1 VVLVNMSTI
10 EPTWKPPLLQIL
22 CSQGDA
28 IRNSDVW
35 GRFLGHCQSGSSAV
49 HRHNDSVGATVI
61 QRPEAWSTRIPKSF
75 FKSSICPSIF
85 DIFTS
90 RPSIF
95 DSRPSNLS
103 TIESH
108 LVFKLVSKVESR
120 ALTLSSAIAFSAFAL
135 SSCGCCGSTSMKLRR
150 KTRRV
155 CHHLCSSSGL
165 LVWSLTHELHTK

>member
-1 VVLVNMSTI
+1 
-10 EPTWKPPLLQIL
+10 
-22 CSQGDA
+22 
-28 IRNSDVW
+28 
-35 GRFLGHCQSGSSAV
+35 V

-61 QRPEAWSTRIPKSF
+61 QRPEACSTRIPKSF

>member
-1 VVLVNMSTI
+1 MVLSRSHVTQEGGPAFAGPFMMALRSHELEYATRKHVVAMGFV
-10 EPTWKPPLLQIL
+10 
-22 CSQGDA
+22 
-28 IRNSDVW
+28 
-35 GRFLGHCQSGSSAV
+35 
-49 HRHNDSVGATVI
+49 ATVI

-103 TIESH
+103 TIEAH